1 MIVIVRR
8 SGAAPHVHRL
18 TTADLCA
25 YLRAANAPPA
35 LIDRAAALHNDVV
48 RWAQVAR

>member
-1 MIVIVRR
+1 MILIVRR

-25 YLRAANAPPA
+25 YATRRAARAPIPEC
-35 LIDRAAALHNDVV
+35 
-48 RWAQVAR
+48 

>member
-8 SGAAPHVHRL
+8 SGAVPHVHRL

-25 YLRAANAPPA
+25 YATR
-35 LIDRAAALHNDVV
+35 RAAA
-48 RWAQVAR
+48 RPIPEC

>member
-18 TTADLCA
+18 TAADLCA
-25 YLRAANAPPA
+25 YATRRAARVPIPEC
-35 LIDRAAALHNDVV
+35 
-48 RWAQVAR
+48 

>member
-1 MIVIVRR
+1 MILIVRR

-25 YLRAANAPPA
+25 YATRRAARIPTPEC
-35 LIDRAAALHNDVV
+35 
-48 RWAQVAR
+48 